1 MKACLGKQN
10 PVFGQ
15 VSYDKPLIVEVLTPR
30 RQKQPAFWEPSSIN
44 GYESVNIIYTQKSI
58 TSVRETASLTRPI
71 N

>member
-44 GYESVNIIYTQKSI
+44 GYESVNIICH
-58 TSVRETASLTRPI
+58 RWNSLGLNHPH
-71 N
+71 